1 MIQDSILV
9 CSPDTRILH
18 TTDAFDGRAKGLKG
32 FIYDCSDNRQAE
44 VFTRTTKEISGYVRR
59 EFQSGGDD
67 VRKAVN
73 SLALPTIPKPPVPA
87 STATKYKEQEWSGLM
102 KVYQQR
108 VANLED
114 RMRRLY
120 NVVYGQCSP
129 AMIQKLTAIEGFTE
143 DIVQKS
149 DDLELL
155 MAIKGICFNFQSLKF
170 GPHAI
175 HNAIK
180 QFCAFAQGQNMTCA
194 AYLKEFNNNVD
205 VVSYCGGTIGMSPL
219 LFLGLAT
226 EINFNQAT
234 ATEAERLRV
243 SAAARER
250 YLATAFIMGADRR
263 RFGRLLLDIE
273 NSFLRNTD
281 IYQKTM
287 TAAFNLLANWNE
299 EASRTNRVV
308 SDGVAFTNDSMTL
321 ATPGRP
327 WRDIAT
333 VKCHNCGVMGHY
345 SSDCPTPRRQTGGDQ
360 MLMAGVESGKLNKL
374 LGGSYSGF
382 NFLNDADENRQD
394 GIALN
399 VDQ

>member
-1 MIQDSILV
+1 
-9 CSPDTRILH
+9 
-18 TTDAFDGRAKGLKG
+18 
-32 FIYDCSDNRQAE
+32 
-44 VFTRTTKEISGYVRR
+44 
-59 EFQSGGDD
+59 
-67 VRKAVN
+67 
-73 SLALPTIPKPPVPA
+73 VPA
-87 STATKYKEQEWSGLM
+87 STATKYEEQEWSGLM

-114 RMRRLY
+114 GMRRLY
-120 NVVYGQCSP
+120 NVVYRQCSP

-149 DDLELL
+149 DALELL

-175 HNAIK
+175 HDAIK
-180 QFCAFAQGQNMTCA
+180 QFCAFSQGQNMTCA

-205 VVSYCGGTIGMSPL
+205 VVSYCGGTIGMSPA

-234 ATEAERLRV
+234 ATDAERLRV

-263 RFGRLLLDIE
+263 RFGGLLRDIE
-273 NSFLRNTD
+273 NSYLRNTD
-281 IYQKTM
+281 IYPKTM
-287 TAAFNLLANWNE
+287 TAAFNLLANWKE
-299 EASRTNRVV
+299 EASRTHRVV
-308 SDGVAFTNDSMTL
+308 SDGVAFTNDGVTL

-333 VKCHNCGVMGHY
+333 VECHNCGVMGHY
-345 SSDCPTPRRQTGGDQ
+345 SSDCPTPRRQTGDQ
-360 MLMAGVESGKLNKL
+360 MLMAGLESGEFDKQQD
-374 LGGSYSGF
+374 GTYSGF
-382 NFLNDADENRQD
+382 NFLNDADEDRQH

-399 VDQ
+399 VDQRGRIPKTWILLDNQSTVDVFHNKELLQRIRVSEDGHMDIHCNAGVTSTNLVGTCLGTVQSGTTHKE